1 VTVGL
6 KRALAAAI
14 SVVVPDFPNAP
25 EALSAG
31 TARGSPSTQ
40 IAAGGIE
47 LLVHDDERLRPGDA
61 LGLSGT
67 SRSSGRCA
75 AASKHELHSAVAVA
89 AVVDGVA
96 VVCSALL
103 GGGLMARATEAGR
116 EGRDAAGA
124 VIRAGLSAV
133 KLPRQQPEEA
143 RSAAASGCGAEP
155 CVHRPA
161 CACW

>member
-31 TARGSPSTQ
+31 TVRGRPSTR

-61 LGLSGT
+61 LGLST

-133 KLPRQQPEEA
+133 ELPHQ
-143 RSAAASGCGAEP
+143 
-155 CVHRPA
+155 
-161 CACW
+161 